1 MNFECDALIIG
12 GGPSGLITGSLI
24 SKKGFR
30 TIVLE
35 EHNEIG
41 KPEQCTGLV
50 SWRIGSVP
58 QNLVLNTVKTARFR
72 LGKRC
77 FEVSSPKRMIVM
89 DRMGYD
95 RYLAEKALENLVEIR
110 TGERA
115 MGLDGDRIVTNRG
128 NVYSSRVLIGA
139 DGPNSITAKL
149 VGLKQP
155 ENILFTLQCVA
166 KGFFEKDVVELRFE
180 PEFSK
185 EGFAWIVPLSS
196 NKARVGLATK
206 DNPLPRMRIL
216 LKRLNLEATGKPIGD
231 SVRFGVM
238 NKTAAP
244 KTVLVGDAA
253 CQVKPF
259 SFGGLVYGRICSEI
273 AGEACVKA
281 LEEGFFEEGF
291 LAEVYDSKWKKT
303 IGRAL
308 RKGLW
313 MRGFFNLIRR
323 KPFFL
328 TFIKTTGLNLLAG
341 KVLDPDFL

>member
-72 LGKRC
+72 LGKRF

-166 KGFFEKDVVELRFE
+166 KGFFEKDVVEL
-180 PEFSK
+180 
-185 EGFAWIVPLSS
+185 
-196 NKARVGLATK
+196 
-206 DNPLPRMRIL
+206 
-216 LKRLNLEATGKPIGD
+216 
-231 SVRFGVM
+231 
-238 NKTAAP
+238 
-244 KTVLVGDAA
+244 
-253 CQVKPF
+253 
-259 SFGGLVYGRICSEI
+259 
-273 AGEACVKA
+273 
-281 LEEGFFEEGF
+281 
-291 LAEVYDSKWKKT
+291 
-303 IGRAL
+303 
-308 RKGLW
+308 
-313 MRGFFNLIRR
+313 
-323 KPFFL
+323 
-328 TFIKTTGLNLLAG
+328 
-341 KVLDPDFL
+341 